1 MTITIKLPEPATVIY
16 AGFFLASIWVFASAF
31 VEVVAP

>member
-1 MTITIKLPEPATVIY
+1 MTLTIKLPKPASIIY

-31 VEVVAP
+31 AELVAP